1 MSEGEFRAE
10 MRYRMSLAVA
20 RAMLEE
26 GAITEEEY
34 SEIDTILL
42 KKHRP
47 WPVFFK
53 QYCINFRIFLL
64 GDGAFFE
71 HRPRHGKRHPVAHLR
86 AEFPLTHLRRLP
98 RTWLLYSTRGSS
110 ISSWNPHRRQTAP
123 RTRRR

>member
-47 WPVFFK
+47 ILGTLLAGKPLQSVR
-53 QYCINFRIFLL
+53 FRVMN
-64 GDGAFFE
+64 GS
-71 HRPRHGKRHPVAHLR
+71 GKEWFH
-86 AEFPLTHLRRLP
+86 
-98 RTWLLYSTRGSS
+98 
-110 ISSWNPHRRQTAP
+110 
-123 RTRRR
+123 